1 MDTTE
6 NMSVGQVVMSKAGR
20 DKGRIFLILDIIDPG
35 YVSIVDGISRKLAN
49 PKRKKIKHLIVYNT
63 ILSELKDNLENNIKI
78 NDAYIRKILEPFK
91 KDSKFAEQEV
101 RNNG

>member
-49 PKRKKIKHLIVYNT
+49 PKRKKIKHLIQ
-63 ILSELKDNLENNIKI
+63 
-78 NDAYIRKILEPFK
+78 
-91 KDSKFAEQEV
+91 AEA
-101 RNNG
+101 